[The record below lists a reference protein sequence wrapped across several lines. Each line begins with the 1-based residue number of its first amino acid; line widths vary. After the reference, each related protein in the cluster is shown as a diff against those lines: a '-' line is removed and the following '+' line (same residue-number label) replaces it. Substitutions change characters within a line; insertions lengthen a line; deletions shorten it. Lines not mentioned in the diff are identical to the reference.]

1 MNDKI
6 LILFEETQKY
16 KKEDLTQ
23 FISLNRKETL
33 VSTLV
38 EVLENKIKLGHIP
51 SDLTQIYPVR
61 LEDFSS
67 GDLNL
72 FHHVHFDNRAS
83 LDDFLYMEHPY
94 LMVKEVIEFES
105 QRV

>member
-38 EVLENKIKLGHIP
+38 
-51 SDLTQIYPVR
+51 
-61 LEDFSS
+61 
-67 GDLNL
+67 
-72 FHHVHFDNRAS
+72 
-83 LDDFLYMEHPY
+83 
-94 LMVKEVIEFES
+94 
-105 QRV
+105 